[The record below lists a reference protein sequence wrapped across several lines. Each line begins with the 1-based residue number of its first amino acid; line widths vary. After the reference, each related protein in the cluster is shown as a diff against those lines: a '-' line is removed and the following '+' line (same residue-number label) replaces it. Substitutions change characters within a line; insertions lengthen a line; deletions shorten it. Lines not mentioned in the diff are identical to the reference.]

1 MHELVLFVCVHNAG
15 RSQMAEA
22 FFNALAP
29 SYGVRPCAQS
39 AGTMG
44 AGELNSV
51 VVEVMEEIGIE
62 MRGHFPKVITSEMV
76 NCASRIISMGCGVDA
91 AQCPVKFLQTA
102 DWNLQDPKGQPLSGV
117 REIRDQ
123 VRAKVED
130 LLDTMARAP

>member
-1 MHELVLFVCVHNAG
+1 
-15 RSQMAEA
+15 
-22 FFNALAP
+22 
-29 SYGVRPCAQS
+29 
-39 AGTMG
+39 MG